1 MKLDGTPAGGW
12 YPNEALDVEQTLKAM
27 TIEGAYGAF
36 QEKEIG
42 SLKPGKYGD
51 FVILDKNPLTLDKAD
66 LATIQVLATYVAGRQ
81 VFDK

>member
-1 MKLDGTPAGGW
+1 
-12 YPNEALDVEQTLKAM
+12 M

-36 QEKEIG
+36 QEKESG
-42 SLKPGKYGD
+42 SLIPGKYGD

-66 LATIQVLATYVAGRQ
+66 LAKIQVRATYVAGRQ